1 MFKHYFELIDG
12 VANYPIFSLLVF
24 FVFFIALGI
33 RVFTMKK
40 EVVEEIRRIPLEE
53 DSGNI

>member
-24 FVFFIALGI
+24 FVFFVALGI
-33 RVFTMKK
+33 WVFTMKK
-40 EVVEEIRRIPLEE
+40 EVVEKIRRIPLEE
-53 DSGNI
+53 SNEA